1 MSAVLVVDDD
11 ETFAEVL
18 AGALA
23 RRGLEVAIAHSSTEA
38 FEAIAARDFDRMV
51 LDLRLAHESGLE
63 LVPELIAR
71 RPGIRIVVLTGYASI
86 ATAVEAIKLGAH
98 HYLTKPTDVAALL
111 AAFEYQAGTEVAAA
125 SVPSTRTSLE
135 RVEWETIQQTML
147 EVDGNVTLA
156 AARLGLHRRTLQ
168 RKLKKRPSGMR

>member
-23 RRGLEVAIAHSSTEA
+23 RRGLEVATAHSSTEA
-38 FEAIAARDFDRMV
+38 FDAMARCDFDRLV
-51 LDLRLAHESGLE
+51 LDLRLAQESGLD
-63 LVPELIAR
+63 LVPELLAR

-111 AAFEYQAGTEVAAA
+111 AAFEYQAGAEIAAPL
-125 SVPSTRTSLE
+125 PSTRTSLE

-168 RKLKKRPSGMR
+168 RKLKKRPSGLR